1 MKIENSPVNVIK
13 WKDAIKLSLY
23 RTATNGF
30 LVMAISDGR
39 AVAIRTNGVS
49 STRTGDCWSPGSE
62 SLWIPVEATLSLH
75 GDAP

>member
-1 MKIENSPVNVIK
+1 MKIENAAVNVIK
-13 WKDAIKLSLY
+13 WKDATKLSLY
-23 RTATNGF
+23 RTAPNDL

-49 STRTGDCWSPGSE
+49 WTHAADCWSPGSE